1 MVIDRLR
8 NRRRDRDDGRSDRGQ
23 VILIGAIALAFI
35 ILGVVVVFNGVVY
48 TETLSSAETDQSAT
62 TAEATELEVKQGVAC
77 LAAEVE
83 DDVSITD
90 LEGEDLENNG
100 DLTESGTEA
109 VDDYWETNVE
119 TFDER
124 YRNATAHSRPAV
136 VAIDD
141 DAEFTLDGDNVILD
155 GDLTVTITYD
165 TNDLRYERTVDVNP
179 EACPS

>member
-1 MVIDRLR
+1 M
-8 NRRRDRDDGRSDRGQ
+8 
-23 VILIGAIALAFI
+23 ILIGAIALAFI

-48 TETLSSAETDQSAT
+48 TETLSSSETGQSAT
-62 TAEATELEVKQGVAC
+62 TAEATELEVTQGVAC
-77 LAAEVE
+77 VLDRE
-83 DDVSITD
+83 DMASGGVSIENIDGNELTD
-90 LEGEDLENNG
+90 D
-100 DLTESGTEA
+100 DPEA
-109 VDDYWETNVE
+109 ANDHWDDTAGAEIE
-119 TFDER
+119 TFSDQ

-141 DAEFTLDGDNVILD
+141 DPDFILDGDNVILD